1 MEERHRSAKRL
12 GQNLARLRRK
22 AGFTQEELA
31 EKADISPR
39 YVQALEVGRYVPTI
53 FIADALRQAVHA
65 TWAEFLDLSEREP
78 DVKTKRKKLELEEGD
93 GV

>member
-1 MEERHRSAKRL
+1 MEERKCSAKRL

-22 AGFTQEELA
+22 AGFTQEQLA

-65 TWAEFLDLSEREP
+65 TWAEFLDPNEPEP
-78 DVKTKRKKLELEEGD
+78 DVKKRRRTKSGESEG
-93 GV
+93 G